1 MFAYGDSPSGSHH
14 LRRSLAAFFNER
26 FSPITP
32 IDHTHIIVTTGCSG
46 VVDQLSWVLA
56 DDGDGI
62 LIQRPVYGGF
72 ISGTCLIT
80 LPRDTLHY

>member
-1 MFAYGDSPSGSHH
+1 MFAYGDSSSGSHH

-32 IDHTHIIVTTGCSG
+32 VDQTHIIVTTGCSG

-56 DDGDGI
+56 DDGEGI

-72 ISGTCLIT
+72 ISGTCPIT
-80 LPRDTLHY
+80 LP